1 MEKLRLKEALVVEG
15 RYDRNTLSQLVDGV
29 ILETRGFGLFKDKEL
44 LSLLRF
50 YADTRGLIVLTD
62 GDGAGFQ
69 IRGRIRSAIPAEK
82 LKHAYIPDI
91 YGKEKRKKAPSK
103 EGKLGVEGMT
113 PEILRDC
120 LLRAGA
126 TFEGDTGEKTQVF
139 QLTKA
144 DFFEMGYSGGQGSA
158 AKREALAKR
167 LKLPVRLSA
176 DGLLDAINTMLWSGI
191 LTKNVLDTYR
201 ADDADE
207 QNG

>member
-15 RYDRNTLSQLVDGV
+15 RYDKNTLSQLVDGV
-29 ILETRGFGLFKDKEL
+29 ILETRGFGVFKDREL
-44 LSLLRF
+44 ISLLRF

-91 YGKEKRKKAPSK
+91 FGKEKRKKTPSK

-113 PEILRDC
+113 PQILRDC

-126 TFEGDTGEKTQVF
+126 TFEGDTAEKRSAF
-139 QLTKA
+139 QLSKA
-144 DFFEMGYSGGQGSA
+144 DFFELGLSGGQGSA
-158 AKREALAKR
+158 ARREALAKK
-167 LKLPVRLSA
+167 LGLPVRLSA
-176 DGLLDAINTMLWSGI
+176 DGLLDAINTMLWSGQ
-191 LTKNVLDTYR
+191 LTPEEFRTCLP
-201 ADDADE
+201 DDGHTE
-207 QNG
+207 